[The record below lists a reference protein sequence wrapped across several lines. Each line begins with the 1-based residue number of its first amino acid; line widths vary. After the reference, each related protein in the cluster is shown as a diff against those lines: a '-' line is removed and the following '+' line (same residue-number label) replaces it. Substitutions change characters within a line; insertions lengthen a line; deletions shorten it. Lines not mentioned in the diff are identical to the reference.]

1 MRYATLLT
9 PIAFLVMSV
18 PALAKADSKL
28 IHDAEYYLS
37 EAQNAEKW
45 AADDKAVEVKLA
57 QIVQT
62 NGGKRPNIVYI
73 LLDDLGFGG
82 TGPASITSKPSTL
95 VGEMI
100 SSN

>member
-62 NGGKRPNIVYI
+62 NGGKRPNPTLCEPFSNSAVTPVY
-73 LLDDLGFGG
+73 LK
-82 TGPASITSKPSTL
+82 T
-95 VGEMI
+95 
-100 SSN
+100 